1 MSRRIVPATLVS
13 LALAAFGIAAVHA
26 QSLRFSPKGG
36 QPVEVTADDMEFD
49 MDAKRAFAHGHA
61 KAMQGDVSVTAD
73 ELIADL
79 RTRPDGGNE
88 VYRVFAQGNVTM
100 KSTSETAT
108 GPAAVYDF
116 DKQVLVL
123 EGDPVSLVSDK
134 GKVTAHQA
142 LQYWSNEQ
150 VAVADGTAYA
160 EDMNQHKL
168 YGDKL
173 IAFFRQDGNAKSGSG
188 ITGGRGDITYV
199 QGFGNVRMETANEII
214 RAERGVYN
222 IDNGMATLEGGVKV
236 TQGQNQLSGGF
247 ATVNVKG
254 GKSHVYGSAAQAG
267 QQPLKQ
273 NARVSALIAPST
285 KPATNPT
292 P

>member
-1 MSRRIVPATLVS
+1 MTL
-13 LALAAFGIAAVHA
+13 AFAGIGVAAVNA
-26 QSLRFSPKGG
+26 QSLRFSPKGE
-36 QPVEVTADDMEFD
+36 QAIEVNADEMEFD
-49 MDAKRAFAHGHA
+49 QNAKRAIGRGHA
-61 KAMQGDVSVTAD
+61 KAVQGDVSVTAD

-79 RTRPDGGNE
+79 RTRPDGSNE

-100 KSTSETAT
+100 KSASETAT

-123 EGDPVSLVSDK
+123 EGDPVSLVSND
-134 GKVTAHQA
+134 GRVSAHQA
-142 LQYWSNEQ
+142 LQYWSSEG
-150 VAVADGTAYA
+150 VAVADGAAYA
-160 EDMNQHKL
+160 EDKNKHKL

-173 IAFFRQDGNAKSGSG
+173 IAFFRQDGNANKASG
-188 ITGGRGDITYV
+188 ITGSRGDINYV
-199 QGFGNVRMETANEII
+199 QGFGNVRMDTANEII
-214 RAERGVYN
+214 RAERGAYN
-222 IDNGMATLEGGVKV
+222 IDNGMATLEGNVKV

-254 GKSHVYGSAAQAG
+254 GKSSVFGTAAQAH

-273 NARVSALIAPST
+273 NGRVSALIAPST
-285 KPATNPT
+285 KPAAAT

>member
-1 MSRRIVPATLVS
+1 MSRGIFSTALV
-13 LALAAFGIAAVHA
+13 AIAFGALGVAAVHA
-26 QSLRFSPKGG
+26 QSLRFAPKGE
-36 QPVEVTADDMEFD
+36 QPVEVTADEMELQQD
-49 MDAKRAFAHGHA
+49 SKRAIAHGHA
-61 KAMQGDVSVTAD
+61 KAIQGDVSVVAD
-73 ELIADL
+73 ELIADY
-79 RTRPDGGNE
+79 RTRPDGSNE

-123 EGDPVSLVSDK
+123 EGDPVSLVSAD
-134 GKVTAHQA
+134 GKVSAHQA
-142 LQYWSNEQ
+142 LQYWSNEG
-150 VAVADGTAYA
+150 VAVADGAAFA
-160 EDMNQHKL
+160 EDKNQHKL

-173 IAFFRQDGNAKSGSG
+173 IAFFRQAGNAKSGSG
-188 ITGGRGDITYV
+188 ITGNRGDINYV
-199 QGFGNVRMETANEII
+199 QGFGNVRMDTASEII
-214 RAERGVYN
+214 RAERGAYN
-222 IDNGMATLEGGVKV
+222 IDNGLATLEGSVKV

-254 GKSHVYGSAAQAG
+254 GKSSVYGSAAQAH

-285 KPATNPT
+285 KPATTPT